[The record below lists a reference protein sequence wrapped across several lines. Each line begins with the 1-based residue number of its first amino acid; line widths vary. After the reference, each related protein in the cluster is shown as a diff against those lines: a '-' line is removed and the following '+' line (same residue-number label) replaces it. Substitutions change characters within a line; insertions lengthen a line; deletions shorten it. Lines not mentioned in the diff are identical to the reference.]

1 MADLSQARVLMLAAD
16 GFETVELFEPRK
28 ALEAAG
34 VTVTLASIRRDP
46 IQGMKQDINQAETAT
61 PDLTLDE
68 VEVDDYDAL
77 VLPGGQINPDTL
89 RAEPVA
95 VQFVHDF
102 YNTKKTLAAICHGP
116 WLLIEAGVI
125 KDRDVTSFASI
136 KTDVVNAGGRWH
148 DEEVVT
154 DQALITSRK
163 PDDLPA
169 FIAKIIEEV
178 EEGRHEKREAA

>member
-1 MADLSQARVLMLAAD
+1 MPSIREAKIAILATD
-16 GFETVELFEPRK
+16 GFEQSELMQP
-28 ALEAAG
+28 LEKLKAAG
-34 VTVTLASIRRDP
+34 ATVHVLSVKEGSIKGWDEDNW
-46 IQGMKQDINQAETAT
+46 GQDVAVDKLVSQANVA
-61 PDLTLDE
+61 
-68 VEVDDYDAL
+68 DYDAL
-77 VLPGGQINPDTL
+77 VLPGGQINPDKL
-89 RAEPVA
+89 RAEADA
-95 VQFVHDF
+95 VRFVHDF

-163 PDDLPA
+163 PADLPA

>member
-1 MADLSQARVLMLAAD
+1 MPSIRDAKIAILATDGYEQVELTQPLEKLRAAGATVHVLSIKEGSIKGWDKDHWGDSVPVDKLVSAAD
-16 GFETVELFEPRK
+16 V
-28 ALEAAG
+28 A
-34 VTVTLASIRRDP
+34 
-46 IQGMKQDINQAETAT
+46 
-61 PDLTLDE
+61 
-68 VEVDDYDAL
+68 DYDAL

-95 VQFVHDF
+95 VRFVHDF

-125 KDRDVTSFASI
+125 RDRDVTSFASI